1 MEGLKRDAGQEYD
14 EQHLL
19 ELLLKYDI
27 PVAAED
33 REHQ

>member
-1 MEGLKRDAGQEYD
+1 MD

-27 PVAAED
+27 LVAAED
-33 REHQ
+33 REHQQIRR